1 MENKGILIINKPQDF
16 TSFDVVAKLRRIVGT
31 RRIGHG
37 GTLDPMATG
46 VLPVFIGGATKA
58 ADFAASQDKE
68 YVAGFQL
75 GVTTDTQDCT
85 GTVVAK
91 SDKKADKA
99 AAQQALAGFVGEMD
113 QLPPMYSA
121 IQIGGKRLYELARKG
136 QEIDRPRRRIT
147 VLQMELLTF
156 DEESQTGFF
165 RVVCSKGTYVRTL
178 CHDLGEALG
187 TGGMMTSLQRTRA
200 GIYRLDQSH
209 TLEETQQAAEAGRL
223 PQLLIPVESLF
234 EQYPAV
240 EIDNYGRERAFH
252 GAFITA
258 EHTSSGEMPAE
269 GTVARIFHGTEF
281 IMLAQCK
288 RLDRGDLAWFT
299 YKKF

>member
-99 AAQQALAGFVGEMD
+99 AVEQALAGFVGEID

-147 VLQMELLTF
+147 ILQMKLLTF
-156 DEESQTGFF
+156 DEESQTGSF

-187 TGGMMTSLQRTRA
+187 IGGMMTSLQRTRA

-209 TLEETQQAAEAGRL
+209 TLEEIQQAGESGRL
-223 PQLLIPVESLF
+223 PELLIPVESLF
-234 EQYPAV
+234 GQYPAV
-240 EIDNYGRERAFH
+240 EIDDYGRERAFH

-258 EHTSSGEMPAE
+258 AHTGSGKMPTE
-269 GTVARIFHGTEF
+269 GTVARVFHGTE
-281 IMLAQCK
+281 
-288 RLDRGDLAWFT
+288 
-299 YKKF
+299 

>member
-1 MENKGILIINKPQDF
+1 MENKGILIVNKPQDF
-16 TSFDVVAKLRRIVGT
+16 TSFDVVAKLRRLAGT

-46 VLPVFIGGATKA
+46 VLPVFIGGATRA

-75 GVTTDTQDCT
+75 GVITDTQDST
-85 GTVVAK
+85 GTVLSQKEKKV
-91 SDKKADKA
+91 DKQAVK
-99 AAQQALAGFVGEMD
+99 QALADFVGEIQ

-136 QEIDRPRRRIT
+136 KEIERPRRTIT
-147 VLQMELLTF
+147 ISKMELLDF
-156 DEESQTGFF
+156 SEESQTGFF

-187 TGGMMTSLQRTRA
+187 TGGMMTALQRTRA
-200 GIYRLDQSH
+200 GIYDLQQAY
-209 TLEETQQAAEAGRL
+209 TLTEIEEAAEAGTFAR
-223 PQLLIPVESLF
+223 LLIPVDSLF
-234 EQYPAV
+234 GRYPAV
-240 EIDNYGRERAFH
+240 ELDDYGRERAFH

-258 EHTSSGEMPAE
+258 EHTDREIPEE
-269 GTVARIFHGTEF
+269 GSIARFYHQGEF
-281 IMLAQCK
+281 IMLGQCK

>member
-1 MENKGILIINKPQDF
+1 LENKGILIVNKPQNF
-16 TSFDVVAKLRRIVGT
+16 TSFDVVAKLRRLAGT

-46 VLPVFIGGATKA
+46 VLPVFIGGATRA

-75 GVTTDTQDCT
+75 GVITDTQDST
-85 GTVVAK
+85 GTVLSQKGKKV
-91 SDKKADKA
+91 DKQAVK
-99 AAQQALAGFVGEMD
+99 QALADFVGEIQ

-136 QEIDRPRRRIT
+136 QEIERPRRTIT
-147 VLQMELLTF
+147 VSKMELLDF
-156 DEESQTGFF
+156 SEESQTGSF

-187 TGGMMTSLQRTRA
+187 TGGIMTALQRTRA
-200 GIYRLDQSH
+200 GIYDLQQAH
-209 TLEETQQAAEAGRL
+209 TLTEIEEAAEAGAFAR
-223 PQLLIPVESLF
+223 LLIPVDSLF
-234 EQYPAV
+234 GQYPAV
-240 EIDNYGRERAFH
+240 ELDDYGRERAFH

-258 EHTSSGEMPAE
+258 EHTDREIPEE
-269 GTVARIFHGTEF
+269 GSIARFYHQGEF
-281 IMLAQCK
+281 IMLGQCK